1 MEMKDYSFRIRA
13 NVCRAPGD
21 VPITTTL
28 VCGIGMKDRPVGGC
42 NSNPQSLE
50 STLIQWNL
58 QESTEEI
65 KEMLIQGSEKILSG
79 IIDHENALS
88 VFEKG
93 GIGAQTNIIGK
104 RNIVNTS
111 IFAGNCEFL
120 QSAR

>member
-1 MEMKDYSFRIRA
+1 MKDYSFRIRA

-50 STLIQWNL
+50 TTLIQWNL

-65 KEMLIQGSEKILSG
+65 KEMLIQGSERILSG

-111 IFAGNCEFL
+111 IFARNCEFL
-120 QSAR
+120 QSAG